1 MKQYKIAV
9 ECSPKEKGSEWRYR
23 SQEEEPEKHDCDKA
37 NSTEHYA
44 NHLVVEICPFFP

>member
-23 SQEEEPEKHDCDKA
+23 SQEEEPEKHDCGKA
-37 NSTEHYA
+37 RNAEHHA
-44 NHLVVEICPFFP
+44 NQFVVEIRPFFP